1 MGVSLPRRL
10 GIAQRVVVVV
20 ALGLALL
27 AVGIY
32 ISFLG
37 LPGGAPGGIEKA
49 IFMNPSQGFSPP
61 MLLTPA
67 GPDLSPWE
75 QLLVW
80 LGLILVWAT
89 LSVVVLRPPRR
100 VDAEAK
106 TAA

>member
-1 MGVSLPRRL
+1 MGVSLSRL

-37 LPGGAPGGIEKA
+37 LPGGAAGGFENA
-49 IFMNPSQGFSPP
+49 TFLSPSQGFSPP
-61 MLLTPA
+61 MLLTQA

-80 LGLILVWAT
+80 LGIILVWAT
-89 LSVVVLRPPRR
+89 LSVVVLRPLRR
-100 VDAEAK
+100 VDPEAK
-106 TAA
+106 TVA